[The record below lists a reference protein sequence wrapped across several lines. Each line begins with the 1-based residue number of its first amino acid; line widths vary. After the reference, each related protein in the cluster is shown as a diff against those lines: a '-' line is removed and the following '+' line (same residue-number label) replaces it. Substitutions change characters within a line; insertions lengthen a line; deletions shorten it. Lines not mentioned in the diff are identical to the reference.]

1 MYPSGWDIQNI
12 KWKSLVSVVC
22 DSHPTPS
29 SRVDI
34 TSFGDRVIAD
44 VICSMVRVR
53 KMGSHGGAWARHPKC
68 LVLVRRIT
76 CRQIP
81 VHTHVSV
88 KAEIIVS
95 MNHKT
100 PKIFSK
106 CSGRG
111 TEHILSRGSQ
121 EEAAL
126 PTFQLQSCEAGWCCL
141 ATQCGRTAEQGEC
154 PWQLYEDF
162 LLQPTQF
169 LPVCSEKIPLDA
181 TTVCCP
187 GPLSVIKH
195 RGLGHCSFWSD
206 GPGKYVFQE
215 QSGPARFFS
224 TEN

>member
-1 MYPSGWDIQNI
+1 M
-12 KWKSLVSVVC
+12 C

-29 SRVDI
+29 SCVDI

-195 RGLGHCSFWSD
+195 RGLGHCSF
-206 GPGKYVFQE
+206 
-215 QSGPARFFS
+215 
-224 TEN
+224 